1 MTSTNTTLG
10 VGLHYDVPAP
20 IYHADP
26 CAEPSLSSSVLRTVL
41 SRSLRHAWLEHPRL
55 GRSDAAS
62 AAPSREMRFGSVVHA
77 IQSGDESEIVVAEFE
92 NYKTAA
98 ARAWRDDVL
107 ASGRTPMLTHEMA
120 GVRPTVS
127 ALIEKAASGIDN
139 SPFVPHARSEV
150 TAIWR
155 EASGIFCRARFD
167 RLVIDPSGHT
177 ADIWDWKTTS
187 DVSPEAIERHIINQ
201 GYHIQAAFYERG
213 LRLAASFTGPI
224 SFIFAFVEKE
234 APHAVRRV
242 CLSEAFMSIG
252 RMEVSRAI
260 DAWAGAVQS
269 GRWPERGEGET
280 LHVTPPLWFLKRMED
295 AA

>member
-1 MTSTNTTLG
+1 MSTSATSLG

-26 CAEPSLSSSVLRTVL
+26 CEAPSLSSSVLRTVL

-55 GRSDAAS
+55 GRKVATS
-62 AAPSREMRFGSVVHA
+62 APSREMRFGSVVHA
-77 IQSGDESEIVVAEFE
+77 IQSGDESEVVVGDFKDYRT
-92 NYKTAA
+92 NAA
-98 ARAWRDDVL
+98 KDWRDGVT
-107 ASGRTPMLTHEMA
+107 ASGRTPMLGHEMTD
-120 GVRPTVS
+120 VRPAVD
-127 ALIEKAASGIDN
+127 ALVAKAAAGIDN

-150 TAIWR
+150 TAVWR
-155 EASGIFCRARFD
+155 ETSGILCRARFD
-167 RLVIDPSGHT
+167 RLVLDPSGHT

-213 LRLAASFTGPI
+213 LRLAASFTGPV
-224 SFIFAFVEKE
+224 SFVFAFVEKE

-252 RMEVSRAI
+252 RMEVSRGL
-260 DAWAGAVQS
+260 DLWAGAVQS
-269 GRWPERGEGET
+269 GHWPERGEGET